1 MAIVS
6 PGVEVSIV
14 DESQYAPTSSA
25 TVPLVVVATASN
37 KTTPAGTLAEGTLA
51 KNAGDLYVLTSQR
64 DVVNFFGT
72 PNFYTS
78 TSGSALHGYELNEYG
93 LQTAYSLLGSSSRAY
108 VLRADVDLGQL
119 IGLSGR
125 PTAAPADMTYWLDL
139 ASSRFG
145 LHVWSKTTNSFTS
158 VALSIISKTTDLS
171 GGAPKPSIGQI
182 GDYVVVATNNALP
195 VYYKNRSNIWVLVGS
210 TSWMNS
216 WATVTGTKVSPA
228 LTATDAISINGTIVT
243 LTGAS
248 VSQTATDINNAAI
261 TGITAAAID
270 GRLEIYVDNT
280 ATNDSVVLANDTGT
294 PLEDIGITA
303 GTYACPAV
311 AQAAH
316 TSVPTWKTTDTT
328 PRPTGSVWV
337 KTTSVDFG
345 ANFVLSRYNSI
356 SNVWQKVNGNLYEND
371 AVALK
376 AMDPTSGGSAI
387 PVGSVYYQ
395 YDTSENDTVTY
406 RLFERTAT
414 GTTIIEGHQNPT
426 LVVGNTFTI
435 QASQKNV
442 STFTTPVTV
451 TLSGTTATDL
461 VQDILALGI
470 TGVSAEVN
478 SYGAPVLK
486 HTQGGTI
493 IIKDTS
499 GTPTDTA
506 GWSGLGGADNVRQG
520 NNSEWIGSNWAIAT
534 SYASSTTYPSADP
547 TNKTAWYWSDADEA
561 DIMINDGTNW
571 VGYRTVT
578 SDARGFNLSATD
590 KKGPIFSATEPTQQ
604 SDFVA
609 IAYGDLWIDTNELEN
624 YPKIYRYESVSG
636 IDKWVEISNADQ
648 TSEDGILFA
657 DARFMGDTTTDVV
670 TGTIT
675 SIEDL
680 LLLSTVDLDCPS
692 ATLYPKGTLLFNT
705 RRSSFNVKEYRTN
718 YFNVEDFPGET
729 LPTEKNAWVSVS
741 GARENGHAN
750 FGRKAQRH
758 LITAAMKAALD
769 ANTEIREEQREFNL
783 IAAPGYPELIS
794 NMVQLNNDRKQTAF
808 VIGDSSMRIASEGTD
823 LGNWLAN
830 SGAVANDA
838 ETSLTIADPYVGVW
852 YPALL
857 ANDLTGN
864 SIAMPSSYGVLRMMI
879 RNDQVS
885 FPWFAPA
892 GTRRGLIDN
901 ATKLGY
907 LNAQSEFVSIGVRQG
922 VRDQLYEN
930 RVNPI
935 MQTPQT
941 GIVAFGQKTR
951 NSNTSALDRVNV
963 ARLTAYMRTQLDK
976 IVRSFL
982 FEPNDK
988 VTRDQAK
995 AVVESFCNNL
1005 VAKRGIYDYIVV
1017 CDDSNNTSDRIDR
1030 NELYIDVAIEPVKAI
1045 EFIYIPVR
1053 IRNTG
1058 DIEAGI

>member
-1 MAIVS
+1 MALVS

-37 KTTPAGTLAEGTLA
+37 KTTPAGTVAEGTLA
-51 KNAGDLYVLTSQR
+51 SNAGDLYVLTSQR

-119 IGLSGR
+119 VGLSGR
-125 PTAAPADMTYWLDL
+125 PTAAPEDMTYWLDL

-145 LHVWSKTTNSFTS
+145 MHVWSKSTNTFTA
-158 VALSIISKTTDLS
+158 VTPSIITSTNDLS
-171 GGAPKPSIGQI
+171 GGAPKTSIGQI
-182 GDYVVVATNNALP
+182 GDYVVVGTNNALP
-195 VYYKNRSNIWVLVGS
+195 VYYKNRSNSWVLVGDA
-210 TSWMNS
+210 SWMRS
-216 WATVTGTKVSPA
+216 FASVTGTEVNPT
-228 LTATDAISINGTIVT
+228 LTAADAIAVNGTVVT
-243 LTGAS
+243 LTGVT

-261 TGITAAAID
+261 AGITADAVD
-270 GRLEIYVDNT
+270 GRLEIYVDDD
-280 ATNDSVVLANDTGT
+280 ATNDAVVLANDTGT
-294 PLEDIGITA
+294 PLADLGITA
-303 GTYACPAV
+303 GTYARPMV
-311 AQAAH
+311 AHAAH
-316 TSVPTWKTTDTT
+316 TSVPAWKTTDTT
-328 PRPTGSVWV
+328 PRPTGSLWI

-345 ANFVLSRYNSI
+345 ADFTLYRYNST
-356 SNVWQKVNGNLYEND
+356 SDVWQTINGNLYKND
-371 AVALK
+371 ADALK
-376 AMDPTSGGSAI
+376 AMDPTNGGSSI

-395 YDTSENDTVTY
+395 YDTSENGTATY
-406 RLFERTAT
+406 RLFERAAT
-414 GTTIIEGHQNPT
+414 GATVIEGFANPT
-426 LVVGNTFTI
+426 LTTGNQFTVSV
-435 QASQKNV
+435 SQKN
-442 STFTTPVTV
+442 SATFTTPVTV

-461 VQDILALGI
+461 VSDILALGI
-470 TGVSAEVN
+470 TGLSAEVN
-478 SYGAPVLK
+478 GSGEPLIK

-493 IIKDTS
+493 ILNNTL
-499 GTPTDTA
+499 GTPLDDAGFDATDIYA
-506 GWSGLGGADNVRQG
+506 RYG
-520 NNSEWIGSNWAIAT
+520 NNGSLVVSNWTIAT
-534 SYASSTTYPSADP
+534 SNASSTTYPSADP
-547 TNKTAWYWSDADEA
+547 TNGTLWYWSDADEA

-571 VGYRTVT
+571 VGYKTVT
-578 SDARGFNLSATD
+578 SDARGFNLSNTD
-590 KKGPIFSATEPTQQ
+590 EKGPIFSATEPTEQVNE
-604 SDFVA
+604 DPLV
-609 IAYGDLWIDTNELEN
+609 YGDLWIDTSELEN
-624 YPKIYRYESVSG
+624 FPKIYRWQPVDG
-636 IDKWVEISNADQ
+636 VDKWVELNNADQ
-648 TSEDGILFA
+648 TSENGILFA
-657 DARFMGDTTTDVV
+657 DARFAGDTTTDVV

-675 SIEDL
+675 SIADL
-680 LLLSTVDLDCPS
+680 LTNSTVDLDCPS
-692 ATLYPKGTLLFNT
+692 ASLYPKGTLLFNT
-705 RRSSFNVKEYRTN
+705 RRSSFNVKEYRRN

-729 LPTEKNAWVSVS
+729 LPTEKNAWVTVS

-758 LITAAMKAALD
+758 IIVAAMKAALD
-769 ANTEIREEQREFNL
+769 ANTEVREEQREFNL

-808 VIGDSSMRIASEGTD
+808 VVGDSSMRVASEGTD
-823 LGNWLAN
+823 LGDWLAN
-830 SGAVANDA
+830 SGAVATDA
-838 ETSLTIADPYVGVW
+838 ETSLTVSDPYVGVW

-857 ANDLTGN
+857 ANDLNGN

-892 GTRRGLIDN
+892 GTRRGIIDN
-901 ATKLGY
+901 ATRLGY
-907 LNAQSEFVSIGVRQG
+907 LNEQSEFVSIGVRQG

-930 RVNPI
+930 RVNPL

-941 GIVAFGQKTR
+941 GIVAYGQKTR
-951 NSNTSALDRVNV
+951 SADASALNRVNV
-963 ARLTAYMRTQLDK
+963 ARLTAYMRAQLDK
-976 IVRSFL
+976 IVRPFL

-988 VTRDQAK
+988 ITRDQAK

-1017 CDDSNNTSDRIDR
+1017 CDDSNNTADRIDR
-1030 NELYIDVAIEPVKAI
+1030 NELYIDVAIEPVKAV

>member
-1 MAIVS
+1 MALVS

-37 KTTPAGTLAEGTLA
+37 KTTPAGTIAEGTLA
-51 KNAGDLYVLTSQR
+51 SNAGDLYVLTSQR

-119 IGLSGR
+119 VGLSGR
-125 PTAAPADMTYWLDL
+125 PTAAPEDMTYWLDL

-145 LHVWSKTTNSFTS
+145 MHVWSKSTNTFT
-158 VALSIISKTTDLS
+158 AITPSIITSSNDLT
-171 GGAPKPSIGQI
+171 GGAPKQSIGQI
-182 GDYVVVATNNALP
+182 GDYVVVGTNNALP

-210 TSWMNS
+210 VEWQRSF
-216 WATVTGTKVSPA
+216 AAVTGTEVNPT
-228 LTATDAISINGTIVT
+228 LTATDAISLNGTIVT
-243 LTGAS
+243 LTGTT
-248 VSQTATDINNAAI
+248 VSQVANDIQGAAI
-261 TGITAAAID
+261 AGVHAAAID
-270 GRLEIYVDNT
+270 GRLEIYVNEG
-280 ATNDSVVLANDTGT
+280 ATNDAVVLANDTGT
-294 PLEDIGITA
+294 PLADLGITA
-303 GTYACPAV
+303 GTYARPAV
-311 AQAAH
+311 AQSAH
-316 TSVPTWKTTDTT
+316 TSVPAWKTTDTT
-328 PRPTGSVWV
+328 PRPTGSIWV
-337 KTTSVDFG
+337 KTSSVDFG
-345 ANFVLSRYNSI
+345 ADFTLYRYNST
-356 SNVWQKVNGNLYEND
+356 SDVWQTISSSLYEND
-371 AVALK
+371 AEALK
-376 AMDPTSGGSAI
+376 AMDPASGGSAI
-387 PVGSVYYQ
+387 PVGSVYVQ

-406 RLFERTAT
+406 RLFERTASGAT
-414 GTTIIEGHQNPT
+414 VIEGHQNPT
-426 LVVGNTFTI
+426 LVAGNTFTI
-435 QASQKNV
+435 SVSQKN
-442 STFTTPVTV
+442 SAAFTTPVTV

-470 TGVSAEVN
+470 TGLSAEVN
-478 SYGAPVLK
+478 SYGAPILK
-486 HTQGGTI
+486 HTLGGTI

-499 GTPTDTA
+499 GTPTETA
-506 GWSGLGGADNVRQG
+506 GWSGPGGADNVRQG
-520 NNSEWIGSNWAIAT
+520 NNSEWIGSNWTIAT
-534 SYASSTTYPSADP
+534 SNASSTTYPSADP
-547 TNKTAWYWSDADEA
+547 TNGTLWYWSDADEA

-571 VGYRTVT
+571 VGYKTVS
-578 SDARGFNLSATD
+578 SDARGFDLTQTD
-590 KKGPIFSATEPTQQ
+590 DKGPIFSASEPTEQ
-604 SDFVA
+604 SGTGA
-609 IAYGDLWIDTNELEN
+609 IVYGDLWIDTSDLEN
-624 YPKIYRYESVSG
+624 FPKIYRYQPVNG
-636 IDKWVEISNADQ
+636 VDRWVEINNADQ
-648 TSEDGILFA
+648 TSENGILFA
-657 DARFMGDTTTDVV
+657 DARFMGDSTTDVV

-675 SIEDL
+675 SIENL
-680 LLLSTVDLDCPS
+680 VTNSTVDLDCPS
-692 ATLYPKGTLLFNT
+692 ASLYPKGTLLFNT
-705 RRSSFNVKEYRTN
+705 RRSSFNVKEYRRN

-729 LPTEKNAWVSVS
+729 LPTEKSAWVSVS

-758 LITAAMKAALD
+758 IVVAAMKAALD
-769 ANTEIREEQREFNL
+769 ANTEVREEQREFNL

-808 VIGDSSMRIASEGTD
+808 VVGDSSMRIASEGTD
-823 LGNWLAN
+823 LGDWLAN
-830 SGAVANDA
+830 SGAVATDA

-857 ANDLTGN
+857 ANDLNGN

-892 GTRRGLIDN
+892 GTRRGIIDN
-901 ATKLGY
+901 ATRLGY
-907 LNAQSEFVSIGVRQG
+907 LNEQSEFVSIGVRQG

-941 GIVAFGQKTR
+941 GIVAYGQKTR
-951 NSNTSALDRVNV
+951 SADASALNRINV
-963 ARLTAYMRTQLDK
+963 ARLTAYMRAQLDK
-976 IVRSFL
+976 IVRPFL

-988 VTRDQAK
+988 ITRDQAK
-995 AVVESFCNNL
+995 SVVESFCNNL

-1017 CDDSNNTSDRIDR
+1017 CDDSNNTADRIDR
-1030 NELYIDVAIEPVKAI
+1030 NELYIDVAIEPVKAV

>member
-1 MAIVS
+1 MALVS

-37 KTTPAGTLAEGTLA
+37 KTTPAGTVAEGTLA
-51 KNAGDLYVLTSQR
+51 SNAGDLYVLTSQR

-78 TSGSALHGYELNEYG
+78 TSGNALHGYELNEYG

-119 IGLSGR
+119 VGLSGR
-125 PTAAPADMTYWLDL
+125 PTAAPEDMTYWLDL

-145 LHVWSKTTNSFTS
+145 MHVWSKSTNTFT
-158 VALSIISKTTDLS
+158 AITPSIITSSNDLT
-171 GGAPKPSIGQI
+171 GGAPKQSIGQI
-182 GDYVVVATNNALP
+182 GDYVVVGTNNALP
-195 VYYKNRSNIWVLVGS
+195 VYYKNRSNVWVLVGS
-210 TSWMNS
+210 EDWQRSF
-216 WATVTGTKVSPA
+216 AAVTGTEVNPT
-228 LTATDAISINGTIVT
+228 LTATDAISLNGTIVT
-243 LTGAS
+243 LTGTT
-248 VSQTATDINNAAI
+248 VSQVANDIQGAAI
-261 TGITAAAID
+261 AGVHAAAID
-270 GRLEIYVDNT
+270 GRLEIYVHKD
-280 ATNDSVVLANDTGT
+280 ATNDAVVLANDTGT
-294 PLEDIGITA
+294 PLADLGITA
-303 GTYACPAV
+303 GTYARPAV
-311 AQAAH
+311 AQSAH
-316 TSVPTWKTTDTT
+316 TSVPAWKTTDTT
-328 PRPTGSVWV
+328 PRPTGSIWV
-337 KTTSVDFG
+337 KTSSVDFG
-345 ANFVLSRYNSI
+345 ADFTLYRYNST
-356 SNVWQKVNGNLYEND
+356 SDVWQTISSSLYEND
-371 AVALK
+371 AEALK
-376 AMDPTSGGSAI
+376 AMDPSNGGSAI
-387 PVGSVYYQ
+387 PVGSVYVQ

-406 RLFERTAT
+406 RLFERTASGAT
-414 GTTIIEGHQNPT
+414 VIEGHQNPT
-426 LVVGNTFTI
+426 LVAGNTFTI
-435 QASQKNV
+435 SVSQKN
-442 STFTTPVTV
+442 SAAFTTPVTV

-470 TGVSAEVN
+470 TGLSAEVN
-478 SYGAPVLK
+478 SYGAPILK
-486 HTQGGTI
+486 HTLGGTI
-493 IIKDTS
+493 IVKDTL
-499 GTPTDTA
+499 GTPTETA
-506 GWSGLGGADNVRQG
+506 GWSGPGGADTVRQG
-520 NNSEWIGSNWAIAT
+520 NNNEWIGSNWTIAT
-534 SYASSTTYPSADP
+534 SNASSTTYPSADP
-547 TNKTAWYWSDADEA
+547 TNGTLWYWSDADEA

-571 VGYRTVT
+571 VGYKTVS
-578 SDARGFNLSATD
+578 SDARGFDLTLTD
-590 KKGPIFSATEPTQQ
+590 DKGPIFSASEPTEQ
-604 SDFVA
+604 SGTGA
-609 IAYGDLWIDTNELEN
+609 IVYGDLWIDTSDLEN
-624 YPKIYRYESVSG
+624 FPKIYRYQPVSG
-636 IDKWVEISNADQ
+636 VDRWVEINNADQ
-648 TSEDGILFA
+648 TSENGILFA
-657 DARFMGDTTTDVV
+657 DARFMGDSTTDVV

-680 LLLSTVDLDCPS
+680 VTNSTVDLDCPS
-692 ATLYPKGTLLFNT
+692 ASLYPKGTLLFNT
-705 RRSSFNVKEYRTN
+705 RRSSFNVKEYRRN

-758 LITAAMKAALD
+758 IVVAAMKAALD
-769 ANTEIREEQREFNL
+769 ANTEVREEQREFNL

-794 NMVQLNNDRKQTAF
+794 NMAQLNNDRKQTAF
-808 VIGDSSMRIASEGTD
+808 VVGDSSMRIASEGTA
-823 LGNWLAN
+823 LGDWLAN
-830 SGAVANDA
+830 SGAVATDA

-857 ANDLTGN
+857 ANDLNGN

-892 GTRRGLIDN
+892 GTRRGIIDN
-901 ATKLGY
+901 ATRLGY
-907 LNAQSEFVSIGVRQG
+907 LNEQSEFVSIGVRQG

-941 GIVAFGQKTR
+941 GIVAYGQKTR
-951 NSNTSALDRVNV
+951 SADASALDRINV
-963 ARLTAYMRTQLDK
+963 SRLTAYMRAQLDK
-976 IVRSFL
+976 IVRPFL

-988 VTRDQAK
+988 ITRDQARS
-995 AVVESFCNNL
+995 VVESFCNNL

-1017 CDDSNNTSDRIDR
+1017 CDDSNNTAERIDR
-1030 NELYIDVAIEPVKAI
+1030 NELYIDVAIEPVKAV